1 MCWRVQ
7 TRWVEVLEIGSYCVS
22 AYLCWSRA
30 RSLWRSW
37 SIFEEEVEGEGEE
50 RRRKVSA
57 LIDDILGLDQ
67 QSAVRERAIPR
78 RRVFDTGIRDIQLKQ
93 RAFLRPGLPQRRVS
107 DSRLIFSLYW
117 NILVYPRNWHYDD
130 IYHIYSRVNDIAS
143 MVDRYRYTS
152 GIKDIKVHRF
162 PVGNISLLNHFVFK
176 YTITTIPSINKA
188 PINIVLTLL
197 SYFITLRPLFNNFS
211 SSL

>member
-1 MCWRVQ
+1 M
-7 TRWVEVLEIGSYCVS
+7 
-22 AYLCWSRA
+22 
-30 RSLWRSW
+30 
-37 SIFEEEVEGEGEE
+37 
-50 RRRKVSA
+50 
-57 LIDDILGLDQ
+57 
-67 QSAVRERAIPR
+67 
-78 RRVFDTGIRDIQLKQ
+78 
-93 RAFLRPGLPQRRVS
+93 
-107 DSRLIFSLYW
+107 
-117 NILVYPRNWHYDD
+117 
-130 IYHIYSRVNDIAS
+130 NDIAS

-197 SYFITLRPLFNNFS
+197 SYSITLRPLFNNLS